1 MKVVAAQTVF
11 LAKEREV
18 GCVGGR
24 GSPTPSTARSVEK
37 RLQLTLENLDE
48 MVFQEERSILKR
60 RLQKTRTIL
69 SFGCT
74 LSTTIKVE
82 RMSATQ

>member
-1 MKVVAAQTVF
+1 MAAQIVF

-18 GCVGGR
+18 ECAGER
-24 GSPTPSTARSVEK
+24 GSPTPSTARSVE
-37 RLQLTLENLDE
+37 RRSQPTLENLDE
-48 MVFQEERSILKR
+48 MDFQEEKSILKR
-60 RLQKTRTIL
+60 SLPKTRTIL

-82 RMSATQ
+82 RMSITS